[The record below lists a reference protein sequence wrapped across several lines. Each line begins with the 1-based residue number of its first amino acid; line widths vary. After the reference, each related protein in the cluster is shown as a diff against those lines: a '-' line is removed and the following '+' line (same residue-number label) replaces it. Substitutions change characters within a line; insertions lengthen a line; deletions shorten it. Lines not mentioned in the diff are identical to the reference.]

1 MSDNSSTVQVR
12 NKAALLATAE
22 QLDIASEDVS
32 EALTE
37 ILNIFETTSAQLESI
52 EAQLAAGTAPEV
64 GDPELLANLKA
75 ARERLRAAVVSLQFE
90 DRLSQR
96 LSLAARELRQ
106 HFGDPDLQLQLEDRP
121 EPVLT
126 STVHS
131 LYARN
136 QVQRIL
142 GAAGFRAEDEHDADD
157 SASGDSVELF

>member
-52 EAQLAAGTAPEV
+52 EAQLAAGTAPDV
-64 GDPELLANLKA
+64 SDPELLANLKA

-106 HFGDPDLQLQLEDRP
+106 HFGDPELQLEDRP

-142 GAAGFRAEDEHDADD
+142 GAAGFRAEEENDADD

>member
-64 GDPELLANLKA
+64 SDPELLTNLKA

-106 HFGDPDLQLQLEDRP
+106 HFGDPELQLQLEDRP

>member
-52 EAQLAAGTAPEV
+52 EAQLAAGTAPELR
-64 GDPELLANLKA
+64 DPELLANLKA

-106 HFGDPDLQLQLEDRP
+106 HFGDPELQLEDRP

-142 GAAGFRAEDEHDADD
+142 GAAGFRAEEENDADD

>member
-52 EAQLAAGTAPEV
+52 EAQLASGTAPDV
-64 GDPELLANLKA
+64 SDPELLANLKA

-106 HFGDPDLQLQLEDRP
+106 HFGDPELQLEDRP

-142 GAAGFRAEDEHDADD
+142 GAAGFRAEEENDADD

>member
-1 MSDNSSTVQVR
+1 MQDRSIP
-12 NKAALLATAE
+12 LC
-22 QLDIASEDVS
+22 
-32 EALTE
+32 
-37 ILNIFETTSAQLESI
+37 AQD
-52 EAQLAAGTAPEV
+52 AG
-64 GDPELLANLKA
+64 
-75 ARERLRAAVVSLQFE
+75 S
-90 DRLSQR
+90 
-96 LSLAARELRQ
+96 
-106 HFGDPDLQLQLEDRP
+106 LQLQLEDRP

>member
-106 HFGDPDLQLQLEDRP
+106 HFGDPELQLEDRP

-142 GAAGFRAEDEHDADD
+142 GAAGFRAEEENDADD

>member
-52 EAQLAAGTAPEV
+52 EAQLAAGTAPDV
-64 GDPELLANLKA
+64 SDPELLANLKA

-106 HFGDPDLQLQLEDRP
+106 HFGDPELQLEDRP

-142 GAAGFRAEDEHDADD
+142 GAAGFRAEEENDADD
-157 SASGDSVELF
+157 SASRDSVELF